1 MTQYYKDLYS
11 DEDYAKGG
19 MIVAQKTFDIN
30 ASKTN
35 ISARAYEIALK
46 QLV

>member
-1 MTQYYKDLYS
+1 MT
-11 DEDYAKGG
+11 DEAIFNDASEIIGKA
-19 MIVAQKTFDIN
+19 IQKTFDVDS
-30 ASKTN
+30 SKTN